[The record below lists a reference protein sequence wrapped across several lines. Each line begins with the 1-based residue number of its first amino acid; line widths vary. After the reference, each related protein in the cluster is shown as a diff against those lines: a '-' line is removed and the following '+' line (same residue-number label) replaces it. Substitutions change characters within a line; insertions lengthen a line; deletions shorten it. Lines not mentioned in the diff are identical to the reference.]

1 MSINRIKASSAT
13 LIYVIIALMIIVL
26 ILILGGSDWLRSS
39 QLNQSLGVSNWN
51 WTQIIVSIGIGFGL
65 GWLVFRKR

>member
-1 MSINRIKASSAT
+1 MSINRIKASRTT
-13 LIYVIIALMIIVL
+13 LVYVIIALMIIVL

-39 QLNQSLGVSNWN
+39 QLNQSFGVSNWN
-51 WTQIIVSIGIGFGL
+51 WTQIIVSIGVGFGL